1 MDTEDLSALEEP
13 LLALTGGGFEEFVTV
28 QLVGQSSTELG
39 ESCHSDACDRIR
51 AFLCGAAV
59 AHSRLPFQLCLL
71 REKGLDVK
79 TAVRRCA
86 QSSGLFAPSVLS
98 CVASEQPLELLQN
111 LTREAVGTL
120 QGESEEEAVL
130 ALAALAKVHPALE
143 TEIVPFHTRGDLI
156 LDKPLWAISNEGKGV
171 FASEFEEM
179 LLRDEIDIAIHS
191 GKDLPVLLADGL
203 EIIGVL
209 KRDDPR
215 DVLVMPK
222 GKKAE
227 ACKIIG
233 TGSLRREQCAAKVF
247 PWAECRLIRGNIQ
260 TRLQKLKDGEYDA
273 ILLAK
278 AGLDRMGIT
287 EADGYAFRVL
297 SPEEFLP
304 AACQGIIVAEGKR
317 ELSSFVGAM
326 THLETQYIF
335 ETERAVLRLLGA
347 DCSAPVAAFAEM
359 EGEVIRLRAMYG
371 EGHAE
376 GKAPVAARLQLAAE
390 VVGRLRK

>member
-1 MDTEDLSALEEP
+1 MKKLRVGTRKSLLSAR
-13 LLALTGGGFEEFVTV
+13 
-28 QLVGQSSTELG
+28 QTEM
-39 ESCHSDACDRIR
+39 
-51 AFLCGAAV
+51 
-59 AHSRLPFQLCLL
+59 
-71 REKGLDVK
+71 
-79 TAVRRCA
+79 
-86 QSSGLFAPSVLS
+86 
-98 CVASEQPLELLQN
+98 
-111 LTREAVGTL
+111 
-120 QGESEEEAVL
+120 
-130 ALAALAKVHPALE
+130 ALAALAKAHPALE

-156 LDKPLWAISNEGKGV
+156 LDKPLWAISNQGKGV

-317 ELSSFVGAM
+317 EWSSLVGAM

-359 EGEVIRLRAMYG
+359 EGEAIRLRAMYG
-371 EGHAE
+371 EGYAE

>member
-1 MDTEDLSALEEP
+1 MKKLRVGTRKSLLSAR
-13 LLALTGGGFEEFVTV
+13 
-28 QLVGQSSTELG
+28 QTE
-39 ESCHSDACDRIR
+39 
-51 AFLCGAAV
+51 
-59 AHSRLPFQLCLL
+59 
-71 REKGLDVK
+71 
-79 TAVRRCA
+79 
-86 QSSGLFAPSVLS
+86 
-98 CVASEQPLELLQN
+98 
-111 LTREAVGTL
+111 
-120 QGESEEEAVL
+120 L
-130 ALAALAKVHPALE
+130 ALAALVKVHPTLE

-156 LDKPLWAISNEGKGV
+156 LDKPLWAISNQGKGV

-260 TRLQKLKDGEYDA
+260 TRLQKLKDTVLRAVEIGADA

>member
-1 MDTEDLSALEEP
+1 MKKLRVGTRKSLLSAR
-13 LLALTGGGFEEFVTV
+13 
-28 QLVGQSSTELG
+28 QTE
-39 ESCHSDACDRIR
+39 
-51 AFLCGAAV
+51 
-59 AHSRLPFQLCLL
+59 
-71 REKGLDVK
+71 
-79 TAVRRCA
+79 
-86 QSSGLFAPSVLS
+86 
-98 CVASEQPLELLQN
+98 
-111 LTREAVGTL
+111 
-120 QGESEEEAVL
+120 L
-130 ALAALAKVHPALE
+130 ALAALVKVHPTLE

-156 LDKPLWAISNEGKGV
+156 LDKPLWAISNQGKGV

-317 ELSSFVGAM
+317 ELSSLVGAM

-347 DCSAPVAAFAEM
+347 DCSAPVAAFAEI
-359 EGEVIRLRAMYG
+359 EGEAIRLRAMYG
-371 EGHAE
+371 ESYAE

>member
-1 MDTEDLSALEEP
+1 MKKLRVGTSKSLLSAR
-13 LLALTGGGFEEFVTV
+13 
-28 QLVGQSSTELG
+28 QTE
-39 ESCHSDACDRIR
+39 
-51 AFLCGAAV
+51 
-59 AHSRLPFQLCLL
+59 
-71 REKGLDVK
+71 
-79 TAVRRCA
+79 
-86 QSSGLFAPSVLS
+86 
-98 CVASEQPLELLQN
+98 
-111 LTREAVGTL
+111 
-120 QGESEEEAVL
+120 L

-156 LDKPLWAISNEGKGV
+156 LDKPLWAISNQGKGV

-359 EGEVIRLRAMYG
+359 AGEVIRLRAMYG
-371 EGHAE
+371 EGYAE

>member
-1 MDTEDLSALEEP
+1 MKKLRVGTRKSLLSAK
-13 LLALTGGGFEEFVTV
+13 
-28 QLVGQSSTELG
+28 QTEM
-39 ESCHSDACDRIR
+39 
-51 AFLCGAAV
+51 
-59 AHSRLPFQLCLL
+59 
-71 REKGLDVK
+71 
-79 TAVRRCA
+79 
-86 QSSGLFAPSVLS
+86 
-98 CVASEQPLELLQN
+98 
-111 LTREAVGTL
+111 
-120 QGESEEEAVL
+120 
-130 ALAALAKVHPALE
+130 ALAALAKAHPALE
-143 TEIVPFHTRGDLI
+143 TETVPFHTRGDLI
-156 LDKPLWAISNEGKGV
+156 LDKPLWAISNQGKGV

-317 ELSSFVGAM
+317 ELSSLVGTI
-326 THLETQYIF
+326 THPETQYIF

-359 EGEVIRLRAMYG
+359 EGEAIRLRAMYG
-371 EGHAE
+371 EGYAE